1 MTILKILILFI
12 AYLLIVNAKINGK
25 RGDENFNN
33 IQPDSNENLSNLG
46 INSGKSGGNK
56 KFGKNNKNRKDQ
68 KEENK
73 ELDIQSEDGSVSD
86 QIPSSN
92 FGDTESVD
100 EKGEDAGSKR
110 RRKGMIE
117 KDDFGGKNQNRRNE
131 DSEDLNEQNQGRINQ
146 FDFDK
151 DGDSKGVSDSGTLNV
166 ENNEQKFNDE
176 HLPEF
181 LKMATIPE
189 RQKFLQL
196 EAETDRSKSSI
207 RKDKQNW
214 ADRQGK
220 IISDL
225 YKKFEQLLQQKEQQ
239 FRIERQRIA
248 QTKLSRNAQD
258 VDSRIQDL
266 LKNPDIAERT
276 LILQIER
283 ILSGTTDN
291 IRQELQRQMPMI
303 GPLDG
308 NLPPTL

>member
-12 AYLLIVNAKINGK
+12 FYLLIVNAKINGK
-25 RGDENFNN
+25 RSDENFNN

-56 KFGKNNKNRKDQ
+56 KFGKNNKNRNDQ

-73 ELDIQSEDGSVSD
+73 ELDIQS
-86 QIPSSN
+86 
-92 FGDTESVD
+92 
-100 EKGEDAGSKR
+100 
-110 RRKGMIE
+110 
-117 KDDFGGKNQNRRNE
+117 
-131 DSEDLNEQNQGRINQ
+131 
-146 FDFDK
+146 K
-151 DGDSKGVSDSGTLNV
+151 DG
-166 ENNEQKFNDE
+166 
-176 HLPEF
+176 
-181 LKMATIPE
+181 
-189 RQKFLQL
+189 
-196 EAETDRSKSSI
+196 
-207 RKDKQNW
+207 
-214 ADRQGK
+214 
-220 IISDL
+220 SDL

-291 IRQELQRQMPMI
+291 IRQELQRQMPVI

-308 NLPPTL
+308 NLPPAL

>member
-1 MTILKILILFI
+1 MTNLKILILFI
-12 AYLLIVNAKINGK
+12 LYLFIVNAKINGK

-46 INSGKSGGNK
+46 INSGKNGGNK
-56 KFGKNNKNRKDQ
+56 KLGKNNKNRNNQ

-73 ELDIQSEDGSVSD
+73 ELDLQSEDGSVSD

-100 EKGEDAGSKR
+100 EKVGEAGSKG
-110 RRKGMIE
+110 RRKGMID
-117 KDDFGGKNQNRRNE
+117 KNDFGGKNQKRRNE
-131 DSEDLNEQNQGRINQ
+131 DSESLNEPNQGRINQ
-146 FDFDK
+146 NDYDR

-166 ENNEQKFNDE
+166 ENNEQKFNDDL
-176 HLPEF
+176 LPEF

-225 YKKFEQLLQQKEQQ
+225 YKKFEQSLQQKEQQ

-258 VDSRIQDL
+258 VDSRIQV
-266 LKNPDIAERT
+266 
-276 LILQIER
+276 LIFFV
-283 ILSGTTDN
+283 
-291 IRQELQRQMPMI
+291 
-303 GPLDG
+303 
-308 NLPPTL
+308 

>member
-12 AYLLIVNAKINGK
+12 FYLLIVNAKINGK
-25 RGDENFNN
+25 RTDGNFDNF
-33 IQPDSNENLSNLG
+33 QPDSNENLSNLG
-46 INSGKSGGNK
+46 INSEKNGGNK
-56 KFGKNNKNRKDQ
+56 KFGKDNKNRNNEK
-68 KEENK
+68 KEK
-73 ELDIQSEDGSVSD
+73 ELEIQSEDGSVSD

-92 FGDTESVD
+92 FGDAESVD
-100 EKGEDAGSKR
+100 EKVGEDAGSKR

-117 KDDFGGKNQNRRNE
+117 KNDFGGKNQNRRNE
-131 DSEDLNEQNQGRINQ
+131 DSEGLNEQNQGKINQ
-146 FDFDK
+146 NDYDK
-151 DGDSKGVSDSGTLNV
+151 DGDSKGGSDSGTLNGK
-166 ENNEQKFNDE
+166 NNEQKFN
-176 HLPEF
+176 
-181 LKMATIPE
+181 E

-225 YKKFEQLLQQKEQQ
+225 YKKFEQSLQQKEQQ

-283 ILSGTTDN
+283 ILSGATDS
-291 IRQELQRQMPMI
+291 IRQELQRQMPVI

>member
-1 MTILKILILFI
+1 MMTI
-12 AYLLIVNAKINGK
+12 
-25 RGDENFNN
+25 
-33 IQPDSNENLSNLG
+33 
-46 INSGKSGGNK
+46 
-56 KFGKNNKNRKDQ
+56 Q
-68 KEENK
+68 KEA
-73 ELDIQSEDGSVSD
+73 
-86 QIPSSN
+86 QIAEH
-92 FGDTESVD
+92 D
-100 EKGEDAGSKR
+100 
-110 RRKGMIE
+110 
-117 KDDFGGKNQNRRNE
+117 
-131 DSEDLNEQNQGRINQ
+131 
-146 FDFDK
+146 
-151 DGDSKGVSDSGTLNV
+151 
-166 ENNEQKFNDE
+166 

-181 LKMATIPE
+181 LKIATIPE

-196 EAETDRSKSSI
+196 EAETDRSKLSI

-225 YKKFEQLLQQKEQQ
+225 YKKFEESLQQKEQQ

-291 IRQELQRQMPMI
+291 IRQELQRQMPVI